1 MKFLGTRD
9 IVKLAEVREVRLNED
24 GHVNASGLITKD
36 AENSANIFKADDTQF
51 FIFTEFIEAINH
63 ENEKRE
69 LFVNVNKI
77 QNLKTVSSYHCI
89 KRTYKCLRRLKNDN
103 KGFCNPS

>member
-36 AENSANIFKADDTQF
+36 AENSANIFKADDTHDGKKDT
-51 FIFTEFIEAINH
+51 IRK
-63 ENEKRE
+63 ENIAGGNTATDHSGRE
-69 LFVNVNKI
+69 TDERVIDLENDELNSFLFL
-77 QNLKTVSSYHCI
+77 QNL
-89 KRTYKCLRRLKNDN
+89 LKQ
-103 KGFCNPS
+103 